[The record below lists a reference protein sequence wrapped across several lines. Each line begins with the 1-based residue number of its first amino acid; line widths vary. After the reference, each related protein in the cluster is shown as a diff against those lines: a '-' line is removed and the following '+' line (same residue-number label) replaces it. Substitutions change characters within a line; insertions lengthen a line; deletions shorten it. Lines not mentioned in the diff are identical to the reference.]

1 MNAVFTFE
9 LLLITVVVVGAVAAA
24 LYLVVTNR
32 RKRRETGREV
42 GSADVPMGL
51 GPSGPDSDATE
62 RRAPRELRRE
72 FYKRMSLE
80 NDEDMKMHLYSLDEY
95 RGELGGDV
103 EEASDAGRFVGAIKA
118 YRPLGD
124 EWYDFPPD
132 RAADVLDLA
141 PEEYEVDR
149 ERGVLLL
156 RKLPRGLPPEAR
168 DVL

>member
-1 MNAVFTFE
+1 MNTAFTFE
-9 LLLITVVVVGAVAAA
+9 LLIVAVLVVVVVGGA
-24 LYLVVTNR
+24 LYITVTNR
-32 RKRRETGREV
+32 RKERETGREV
-42 GSADVPMGL
+42 GSAGIPVGV
-51 GPSGPDSDATE
+51 GPEGPDEDAG
-62 RRAPRELRRE
+62 RSAPHVPHRE

-95 RGELGGDV
+95 RGELGGDTGAFGN
-103 EEASDAGRFVGAIKA
+103 ERFIGALRA
-118 YRPLGD
+118 WRPVGD

-156 RKLPRGLPPEAR
+156 RRLPRGLPTEAR

>member
-1 MNAVFTFE
+1 M
-9 LLLITVVVVGAVAAA
+9 
-24 LYLVVTNR
+24 
-32 RKRRETGREV
+32 
-42 GSADVPMGL
+42 PH
-51 GPSGPDSDATE
+51 
-62 RRAPRELRRE
+62 RE

-95 RGELGGDV
+95 AGDLGGDV
-103 EEASDAGRFVGAIKA
+103 GAFGAGRFIGAMKA
-118 YRPLGD
+118 YRPVGD

-156 RKLPRGLPPEAR
+156 RRLPRALPSEAR

>member
-9 LLLITVVVVGAVAAA
+9 LLLITVVVVVAVAAA

-62 RRAPRELRRE
+62 RRAPREPRRE

-103 EEASDAGRFVGAIKA
+103 EASGARRFVGAIKA
-118 YRPLGD
+118 YRPVGD
-124 EWYDFPPD
+124 EWYDFPPE

-141 PEEYEVDR
+141 PEEYEIDR

>member
-1 MNAVFTFE
+1 MNTLFTFE
-9 LLLITVVVVGAVAAA
+9 LLIVAVMVAVIVGGA
-24 LYLVVTNR
+24 LYITMTNR
-32 RKRRETGREV
+32 RRRRETGREV
-42 GSADVPMGL
+42 GSAGIPVGV
-51 GPSGPDSDATE
+51 GPEGPDEATG
-62 RRAPRELRRE
+62 RSVPHVPHRE

-95 RGELGGDV
+95 AGDLGGDV
-103 EEASDAGRFVGAIKA
+103 TAFGGERFIGAIKA
-118 YRPLGD
+118 YRPVGD

-141 PEEYEVDR
+141 PEEYEIDR

-156 RKLPRGLPPEAR
+156 RRLPRGLPSEAR

>member
-42 GSADVPMGL
+42 GSADAPTGL
-51 GPSGPDSDATE
+51 GPGGPDADDATE

-80 NDEDMKMHLYSLDEY
+80 NDEDMKMRLYSLDEY

-103 EEASDAGRFVGAIKA
+103 ENSGAGRFVGAIKA
-118 YRPLGD
+118 YRPVGD
-124 EWYDFPPD
+124 EWYDFPPE

>member
-1 MNAVFTFE
+1 MNTIFTFE
-9 LLLITVVVVGAVAAA
+9 LLLVTVIVVGAVAAA

-32 RKRRETGREV
+32 RKRRESGRKV
-42 GSADVPMGL
+42 GSADAAVGL
-51 GPSGPDSDATE
+51 GPGGFDTDATE
-62 RRAPRELRRE
+62 RRAPREPRRE

-80 NDEDMKMHLYSLDEY
+80 NDEDMKMRLYSLDEY
-95 RGELGGDV
+95 RGELGGDM
-103 EEASDAGRFVGAIKA
+103 EDSGTGRFVGAIKA

-132 RAADVLDLA
+132 KAADVLELS

-156 RKLPRGLPPEAR
+156 RKLPRGLPLEAR
-168 DVL
+168 DIL

>member
-1 MNAVFTFE
+1 MA
-9 LLLITVVVVGAVAAA
+9 VVVAVIVGGA
-24 LYLVVTNR
+24 LYITVTNR
-32 RKRRETGREV
+32 RGRRETGREV
-42 GSADVPMGL
+42 GNTDAPAGT
-51 GPSGPDSDATE
+51 GPDGPEEATG
-62 RRAPRELRRE
+62 RSVPHVPHHE

-95 RGELGGDV
+95 TGDLGGDT
-103 EEASDAGRFVGAIKA
+103 EAFGAGRFVGAMKA
-118 YRPLGD
+118 YRPVGD

-156 RKLPRGLPPEAR
+156 RKLPRGLPSEAR

>member
-1 MNAVFTFE
+1 LNAVFTFE
-9 LLLITVVVVGAVAAA
+9 LLLITVVVVVAVAAA

-42 GSADVPMGL
+42 GSADEPIGL
-51 GPSGPDSDATE
+51 GAGGPDDEAIE
-62 RRAPRELRRE
+62 RRAPREPRRE

-103 EEASDAGRFVGAIKA
+103 EASGARRFVGAIKA
-118 YRPLGD
+118 YRPVGD
-124 EWYDFPPD
+124 EWYDFPPE

-141 PEEYEVDR
+141 PEEYEIDR

-168 DVL
+168 DIL

>member
-9 LLLITVVVVGAVAAA
+9 LLLVTVVVVGAVAAA
-24 LYLVVTNR
+24 LYLTVTNR

-42 GSADVPMGL
+42 GSADAPTGL
-51 GPSGPDSDATE
+51 GPGGPNAEATE
-62 RRAPRELRRE
+62 RRVPREPRRE

-80 NDEDMKMHLYSLDEY
+80 NDEDMKMRLYSVDEY

-103 EEASDAGRFVGAIKA
+103 EASGAGRLVGAIKA
-118 YRPLGD
+118 YRPVGD

-141 PEEYEVDR
+141 PEEYEIDR
-149 ERGVLLL
+149 ELGVLLL
-156 RKLPRGLPPEAR
+156 KKLPRGLPPEAR
-168 DVL
+168 DIL